1 MRCQNFAPDTADQ
14 KVLFTPVKLEGFAEF
29 EFERYVG
36 VDHRCPAFD
45 SPTPNEFG
53 DAAVVAGKAC
63 RLDFSKQ
70 FQCAAPIPFR
80 AVRIGFQGLD
90 ELRGVWRNLG
100 VVTLTPIF
108 RLYTFRRL

>member
-1 MRCQNFAPDTADQ
+1 VGRQYLAPDTANQ
-14 KVLFTPVKLEGFAEF
+14 QMLFAPVELKGFSQLEL
-29 EFERYVG
+29 ERYVG
-36 VDHRCPAFD
+36 VDYCGSAFD
-45 SPTPNEFG
+45 SPAPNEFG

-63 RLDFSKQ
+63 RLDFFKQ

-80 AVRIGFQGLD
+80 AVGIGFQGFD
-90 ELRGVWRNLG
+90 KLRCVWRNLG

>member
-1 MRCQNFAPDTADQ
+1 MGCQNFAPDTADW
-14 KVLFTPVKLEGFAEF
+14 KVLFTPVKLEGFSQLEL
-29 EFERYVG
+29 ERYGG
-36 VDHRCPAFD
+36 VDYCGSAFD
-45 SPTPNEFG
+45 SPAPNEFG

-63 RLDFSKQ
+63 RLDFFKQ

-80 AVRIGFQGLD
+80 AVCIGFQCFD
-90 ELRGVWRNLG
+90 KLRGVRCNLG